1 VYKARPA
8 ARFKYGA
15 AAGDS
20 ECSQGKI
27 YGGSEAGIHERTE
40 TQDLK
45 PGSPSSWSRA
55 EVLNW
60 PNAIS
65 LARLLSG
72 PLLVGSAINH
82 PLPLLAS
89 SLECQH
95 SSGLFLINRKQNPTI
110 PLLVYPD
117 LVQQLQALTF

>member
-1 VYKARPA
+1 MYEAGPA
-8 ARFKYGA
+8 ARFKRGA

-20 ECSQGKI
+20 DCSQGKI
-27 YGGSEAGIHERTE
+27 YGGSEAEIHGRIE

-45 PGSPSSWSRA
+45 PGLSSSWSRA

-95 SSGLFLINRKQNPTI
+95 SSR
-110 PLLVYPD
+110 LLYSTESKI
-117 LVQQLQALTF
+117 QQYLC